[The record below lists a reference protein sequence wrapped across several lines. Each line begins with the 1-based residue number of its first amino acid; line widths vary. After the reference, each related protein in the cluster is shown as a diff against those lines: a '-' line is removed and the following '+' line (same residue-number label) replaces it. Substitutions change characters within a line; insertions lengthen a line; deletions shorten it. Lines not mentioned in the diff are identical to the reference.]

1 MKNLKYFISL
11 SLSLLFFTAC
21 EEDTYEFGEITTPT
35 NLAVTVV
42 VVGLDAENPNGDGSG
57 VVNIVATADDAIS
70 YKFIFNGAEEMVAS
84 GVLEKTFYAVGLN
97 SYDLT
102 VVAYGTAGSP
112 TSTTL
117 SIEVLT
123 TYTPPAELVLAL
135 TGGSSKTWRVKSEVD
150 AHFGLGPVG
159 GLIPCQYYPAPAESK
174 VGTGTYDDRWT
185 FNSDGTLNHM
195 TNGNIFGR
203 TAQVFA
209 DLGDNGTGSED
220 GADILNYEYAD
231 YTENWNII
239 DPGQLSIKLT
249 NNAFFTYY
257 TGGDHTYELY
267 DYNENELYIRTVDG
281 AGEFTW
287 WMILVAE

>member
-35 NLAVTVV
+35 NLAVTVD

>member
-35 NLAVTVV
+35 NLAVTVD

-117 SIEVLT
+117 SIEVLA

-257 TGGDHTYELY
+257 SGGDHTYELY